1 MKGLNL
7 GCGTRFH
14 PDWTN
19 IDVAAESSQVQLHDV
34 RDGLPFPDHT
44 FDVVYHSHLLEHLP
58 KARAMPFCREC
69 YRVLKNGGIIRV
81 VVPDLERI
89 AKLYLCALN
98 KAMNNSESG
107 DDYTWMMIEL
117 YDQVV
122 RDRPGGAMLEYLK
135 QDPIPNEAMVYD
147 RLGDEARRIVQRLRN
162 PVRETD
168 RRPSTR
174 RTWLHDLCRLRDRL
188 RAAVVRRLLTQ
199 RDYEALQLGRF
210 RLSGEIHQWMYDR
223 YSLGRLLEASGFQAP
238 QQRTGLDSAIDN
250 WPQFNLDTDNNGSPY
265 KPDSLYVE
273 ATKTSL

>member
-19 IDVAAESSQVQLHDV
+19 IDVTGENSQVQLHDV
-34 RDGLPFPDHT
+34 RESLPFPDDT

-58 KARAMPFCREC
+58 KEQALPFCREC
-69 YRVLKNGGIIRV
+69 YRVLRNGGIVRV

-89 AKLYLCALN
+89 AKLYLRALDQ
-98 KAMNNSESG
+98 AMNNSRS
-107 DDYTWMMIEL
+107 DYDYTWMMIEL

-135 QDPIPNEAMVYD
+135 QDPIPNESTVYG
-147 RLGDEARRIVQRLRN
+147 RLGDEARRIVQRLHASAPMTGRLS
-162 PVRETD
+162 VRGNWRD
-168 RRPSTR
+168 
-174 RTWLHDLCRLRDRL
+174 DLCRWRDRL
-188 RAAVVRRLLTQ
+188 RTAIVRRLLSQ
-199 RDYEALQLGRF
+199 RDYQALQLGRF

-223 YSLGRLLEASGFQAP
+223 YSLCRLLEASGFQAP
-238 QQRTGLDSAIDN
+238 QQRTESDSVIDN
-250 WPQFNLDTDNNGSPY
+250 WAKFNLDTDNNGTAY

-273 ATKTSL
+273 ATKASR

>member
-19 IDVAAESSQVQLHDV
+19 IDVSGESSQVQPHDV
-34 RDGLPFPDHT
+34 RDSLPFPDDT

-58 KARAMPFCREC
+58 KEQALPFCREC
-69 YRVLKNGGIIRV
+69 YRVLKGGGIIRV

-89 AKLYLCALN
+89 AKLYLHALD
-98 KAMNNSESG
+98 AAINNSQPNH
-107 DDYTWMMIEL
+107 DYTWMMIEL

-135 QDPIPNEAMVYD
+135 QDPIPNESMVYD
-147 RLGDEARRIVQRLRN
+147 RLGDEARRIVQRLRD

-168 RRPSTR
+168 HSAVRG
-174 RTWLHDLCRLRDRL
+174 TWLDDLCRLRDRL
-188 RAAVVRRLLTQ
+188 RTAIMRRLLSQ
-199 RDYEALQLGRF
+199 ADYEALQLGRF

-223 YSLGRLLEASGFQAP
+223 YSLCRLLEASGFQAP
-238 QQRTGLDSAIDN
+238 KQRTEFDSAIDH
-250 WPQFNLDTDNNGSPY
+250 WAQFNLDTDNNGMAY

-273 ATKTSL
+273 ASKASS

>member
-7 GCGTRFH
+7 GCGSRFH

-19 IDVAAESSQVQLHDV
+19 IDVSGESSAVQLHNV
-34 RDGLPFPDHT
+34 RDGLPFPGGT

-58 KARAMPFCREC
+58 KEQALPFCREC
-69 YRVLKNGGIIRV
+69 HRVLKSGGVVRV
-81 VVPDLERI
+81 VAPDLERI

-98 KAMNNSESG
+98 RAIKNSGEG

-135 QDPIPNEAMVYD
+135 QDPIPNESLVYD
-147 RLGDEARRIVQRLRN
+147 RLGDEARRIVERLRD
-162 PVRETD
+162 PVPETD
-168 RRPSTR
+168 RPSAR
-174 RTWLHDLCRLRDRL
+174 RTWLHDLCCLRDRV
-188 RAAVVRRLLTQ
+188 RSAIVRRLLTQ

-223 YSLGRLLEASGFQAP
+223 YSLCRLLEASGFQAP
-238 QQRTGLDSAIDN
+238 QQRTGVDSAIDN
-250 WPQFNLDTDNNGSPY
+250 WAQFNLDTDKNGTPY

-273 ATKTSL
+273 AIKPAL